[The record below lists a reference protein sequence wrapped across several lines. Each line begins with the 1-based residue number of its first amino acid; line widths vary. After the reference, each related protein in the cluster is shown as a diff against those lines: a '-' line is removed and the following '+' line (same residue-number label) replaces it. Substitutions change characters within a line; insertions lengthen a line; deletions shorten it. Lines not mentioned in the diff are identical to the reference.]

1 MKKPAVPPRMRSCPE
16 RLRVLP
22 KVPNPLPLPLPLW
35 SEIPLRQRRQL
46 VAVLCQMVAAS
57 LARQEAA
64 REASDEHAAR

>member
-22 KVPNPLPLPLPLW
+22 KVPNPLQLPLW